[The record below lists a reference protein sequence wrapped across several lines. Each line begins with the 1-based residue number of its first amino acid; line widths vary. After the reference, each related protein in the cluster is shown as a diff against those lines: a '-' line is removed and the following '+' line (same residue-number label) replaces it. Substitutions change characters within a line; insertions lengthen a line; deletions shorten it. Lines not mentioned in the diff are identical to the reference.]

1 MLNLLSAAADTVNPG
16 FDVTLATVL
25 ICVICGVVAAAIIA
39 VAVYLAYK
47 NRNN

>member
-1 MLNLLSAAADTVNPG
+1 MTKLLSIAAGVVNPG

-25 ICVICGVVAAAIIA
+25 ICAICGVIAAAIIA
-39 VAVYLAYK
+39 VAVYLARK